1 MARAVTQ
8 RAKRAKK
15 LEKLRSHNY
24 YDYSL
29 LILVMFIVAF
39 GLVMIYSSSS
49 YTAQTSSEFNNDAAY
64 FLKRQA
70 ASAIIGI
77 AVMLF
82 VSKLNYRLL
91 LKHVPI
97 IRITY
102 ASLLFLVACI
112 LQFVVLFIGVEVN
125 GAKRW
130 LDLNFVQIQPSE
142 ITKVAVIVFASYII
156 YLAPRIM
163 DTFRGYVKVMIF
175 MAIPIA
181 LVGKENMSTA
191 IVLFLIATGICFV
204 ASRKKMFYVVA
215 FAAGSVL
222 AGLYLLLG
230 AGFRMERI
238 NIWLNV
244 ETHPKGFQILQG
256 LYAIASGG
264 LFGTGLGESMQKL
277 GFIPESYND
286 MIFSIV
292 CEELGLCGA
301 IIVVILFI
309 LLLWRIFT
317 VAINAPDL
325 YGSLLCVGVLVH
337 IAVQVI
343 INIAVVTNSIPS
355 TGIPL
360 PFISYGGT
368 SVVILLAEMGMVLSV
383 SNQIKGY

>member
-1 MARAVTQ
+1 MARAVTS
-8 RAKRAKK
+8 ARAKK
-15 LEKLRSHNY
+15 EKLHNY

-29 LILVMFIVAF
+29 LVLVIFIAAF

-49 YTAQTSSEFNNDAAY
+49 YTAQTHAKYNYDAAY
-64 FLKRQA
+64 FLKKQA
-70 ASAIIGI
+70 FSAILGVV
-77 AVMLF
+77 AMLT
-82 VSKLNYRLL
+82 VSKIDYRILM
-91 LKHVPI
+91 KRIPV
-97 IRITY
+97 IRITWATALY
-102 ASLLFLVACI
+102 LLACV
-112 LQFVVLFIGVEVN
+112 LQFIVLFFGVEAN

-130 LDLNFVQIQPSE
+130 LQFGPIGFQPSE
-142 ITKVAVIVFASYII
+142 ITKVAIIVFASYVI
-156 YLAPRIM
+156 YLTPRM
-163 DTFRGYVKVMIF
+163 LDRFSGFLKVAVYCIV
-175 MAIPIA
+175 PIG
-181 LVGKENMSTA
+181 LVLIENMSTA
-191 IVLFLIATGICFV
+191 IVLILITGGICFV
-204 ASRKKMFYVVA
+204 ASRNKKYYIVVIV
-215 FAAGSVL
+215 AAVAALGLFVL
-222 AGLYLLLG
+222 FGDA
-230 AGFRMERI
+230 FRMQRI
-238 NIWLNV
+238 EIWRNV

-301 IIVVILFI
+301 IMVVILFI

-317 VAINAPDL
+317 VAISAPDL
-325 YGSLLCVGVLVH
+325 FGALLCVGVLVH

-368 SVVILLAEMGMVLSV
+368 SVAILLAEMGMVLSV

>member
-1 MARAVTQ
+1 MARTVTAA
-8 RAKRAKK
+8 RMKK
-15 LEKLRSHNY
+15 EKLHNY

-29 LILVMFIVAF
+29 LILVIFIAAF

-49 YTAQTSSEFNNDAAY
+49 YTAQTHAKYNYDAAY
-64 FLKRQA
+64 FLKKQA
-70 ASAIIGI
+70 FSA
-77 AVMLF
+77 MLGVVCMLA
-82 VSKLNYRLL
+82 VSKIDYRILI
-91 LKHVPI
+91 KRIPI
-97 IRITY
+97 IRITW
-102 ASLLFLVACI
+102 ATLLYLLACV
-112 LQFVVLFIGVEVN
+112 LQFIVLFVGVEAN

-130 LDLNFVQIQPSE
+130 LQFGPIGFQPSE
-142 ITKVAVIVFASYII
+142 ITKVAIIVFASYVI
-156 YLAPRIM
+156 YLTPRM
-163 DTFRGYVKVMIF
+163 LNRFSGFLKVVIYCI
-175 MAIPIA
+175 IPIG
-181 LVGKENMSTA
+181 LVLKENMSTA
-191 IVLFLIATGICFV
+191 IVLILITGGICFV
-204 ASRKKMFYVVA
+204 ASRNKRYFIVA
-215 FAAGSVL
+215 IIAAVIVL
-222 AGLYLLLG
+222 GLFILLG
-230 AGFRMERI
+230 DSFRAQRI
-238 NIWLNV
+238 EIWRNV

-292 CEELGLCGA
+292 CEELGLFGA
-301 IIVVILFI
+301 IMVIILFI

-325 YGSLLCVGVLVH
+325 FGALLCVGVLVH
-337 IAVQVI
+337 IAVQVM

-368 SVVILLAEMGMVLSV
+368 SVAILLAEMGMVLSV

>member
-1 MARAVTQ
+1 MARAVT
-8 RAKRAKK
+8 AARAKK
-15 LEKLRSHNY
+15 EKLHNY

-29 LILVMFIVAF
+29 LVLVIFIAAF

-49 YTAQTSSEFNNDAAY
+49 YTAQTHAKYNYDAAY
-64 FLKRQA
+64 FLKKQA
-70 ASAIIGI
+70 FSAILGVV
-77 AVMLF
+77 AMLA
-82 VSKLNYRLL
+82 VSKIDYRILM
-91 LKHVPI
+91 KRIPV
-97 IRITY
+97 IRITWATVLY
-102 ASLLFLVACI
+102 LLACV
-112 LQFVVLFIGVEVN
+112 LQFAVLFIGVEAN

-130 LDLNFVQIQPSE
+130 LQFGPIGFQPSE
-142 ITKVAVIVFASYII
+142 ITKVAIIVFASYVI
-156 YLAPRIM
+156 YLTPRM
-163 DTFRGYVKVMIF
+163 LDRFSGFLKVAVYCIL
-175 MAIPIA
+175 PIG
-181 LVGKENMSTA
+181 LVLIENMSTA
-191 IVLFLIATGICFV
+191 IVLILITGGICFV
-204 ASRKKMFYVVA
+204 ASRNKKYYIVVIV
-215 FAAGSVL
+215 AAVAALGLFVL
-222 AGLYLLLG
+222 FGDA
-230 AGFRMERI
+230 FRMQRI
-238 NIWLNV
+238 EIWRNV

-301 IIVVILFI
+301 IMVVILFI

-325 YGSLLCVGVLVH
+325 FGALLCVGVLVH

-368 SVVILLAEMGMVLSV
+368 SVAILLAEMGMVLSV

>member
-1 MARAVTQ
+1 MARAVT
-8 RAKRAKK
+8 AARAKK
-15 LEKLRSHNY
+15 EKLHNY

-29 LILVMFIVAF
+29 LVLVIFIAAF

-49 YTAQTSSEFNNDAAY
+49 YTAQTHAKYNYDAAY
-64 FLKRQA
+64 FLKKQA
-70 ASAIIGI
+70 FSAILGVV
-77 AVMLF
+77 AMLT
-82 VSKLNYRLL
+82 VSKIDYRILM
-91 LKHVPI
+91 KRIPV
-97 IRITY
+97 IRITWATALY
-102 ASLLFLVACI
+102 LLACV
-112 LQFVVLFIGVEVN
+112 LQFIVLFFGVEAN

-130 LDLNFVQIQPSE
+130 LQFGPIGFQPSE
-142 ITKVAVIVFASYII
+142 ITKVAIIVFASYVI
-156 YLAPRIM
+156 YLTPRM
-163 DTFRGYVKVMIF
+163 LDRFSGFLKVAVYCIV
-175 MAIPIA
+175 PIG
-181 LVGKENMSTA
+181 LVLIENMSTA
-191 IVLFLIATGICFV
+191 IVLILITGGICFV
-204 ASRKKMFYVVA
+204 ASRNKKYYIVVIVAAVAALGMF
-215 FAAGSVL
+215 VL
-222 AGLYLLLG
+222 FGDA
-230 AGFRMERI
+230 FRMQRI
-238 NIWLNV
+238 EIWRNV

-301 IIVVILFI
+301 IMVVILFI

-317 VAINAPDL
+317 VAISAPDL
-325 YGSLLCVGVLVH
+325 FGALLCVGVLVH

-368 SVVILLAEMGMVLSV
+368 SVAILLAEMGMVLSV

>member
-1 MARAVTQ
+1 MARAVT
-8 RAKRAKK
+8 AARAKK
-15 LEKLRSHNY
+15 EKLHNY

-29 LILVMFIVAF
+29 LVLVIFIAAF

-49 YTAQTSSEFNNDAAY
+49 YTAQTHAKYNYDAAY
-64 FLKRQA
+64 FLKKQA
-70 ASAIIGI
+70 FSAILGVV
-77 AVMLF
+77 AMLT
-82 VSKLNYRLL
+82 VSKIDYRILM
-91 LKHVPI
+91 KRIPV
-97 IRITY
+97 IRITWATALY
-102 ASLLFLVACI
+102 LLACV
-112 LQFVVLFIGVEVN
+112 LQFVVLFFGVEAN

-130 LDLNFVQIQPSE
+130 LQFGPIGFQPSE
-142 ITKVAVIVFASYII
+142 ITKVAIIVFASYVI
-156 YLAPRIM
+156 YLTPRM
-163 DTFRGYVKVMIF
+163 LDRFSGFLKVAVYCIV
-175 MAIPIA
+175 PIG
-181 LVGKENMSTA
+181 LVLIENMSTA
-191 IVLFLIATGICFV
+191 IVLILITGGICFV
-204 ASRKKMFYVVA
+204 ASRNKKYYIVVIV
-215 FAAGSVL
+215 AAVAALGLFVL
-222 AGLYLLLG
+222 FGDA
-230 AGFRMERI
+230 FRMQRI
-238 NIWLNV
+238 EIWRNV

-301 IIVVILFI
+301 IMVVILFI

-317 VAINAPDL
+317 VAISAPDL
-325 YGSLLCVGVLVH
+325 FGALLCVGVLVH

-368 SVVILLAEMGMVLSV
+368 SVAILLAEMGMVLSV

>member
-1 MARAVTQ
+1 MARAVTE
-8 RAKRAKK
+8 RAKRARRQ
-15 LEKLRSHNY
+15 EKLKSHNY

-49 YTAQTSSEFNNDAAY
+49 YTAQISSKYNNDAAY

-70 ASAIIGI
+70 ACSIIGI
-77 AVMLF
+77 FAMLAI
-82 VSKLNYRLL
+82 SKINYRIL
-91 LKHVPI
+91 LKRLPV
-97 IRITY
+97 IRITF
-102 ASLLFLVACI
+102 ASFMFIFACLLQLI
-112 LQFVVLFIGVEVN
+112 VLFVGVDLN

-130 LDLNFVQIQPSE
+130 LKIGPLQLQPSE
-142 ITKVAVIVFASYII
+142 ITKVAVIVFTAYII
-156 YLAPRIM
+156 YLAPKMM
-163 DTFRGYVKVMIF
+163 DTFRGYIKVMIF

-191 IVLFLIATGICFV
+191 IVLFLVTTGICFV
-204 ASRKKMFYVVA
+204 ASRKKMFYVIA
-215 FAAGSVL
+215 FISGTVL
-222 AGLYLLLG
+222 GGLYLMLG
-230 AGFRMERI
+230 DAFRMQRI
-238 NIWLNV
+238 DIWLNV
-244 ETHPKGFQILQG
+244 ETHPKGYQILQG

-317 VAINAPDL
+317 IAINAPDL
-325 YGSLLCVGVLVH
+325 YGSLLCVGVLAH

>member
-1 MARAVTQ
+1 MARAVT
-8 RAKRAKK
+8 AARAKK
-15 LEKLRSHNY
+15 EKLHNY

-29 LILVMFIVAF
+29 LVLVIFIAAF

-49 YTAQTSSEFNNDAAY
+49 YTAQTHAKYNYDAAY
-64 FLKRQA
+64 FLKKQA
-70 ASAIIGI
+70 FSAILGVV
-77 AVMLF
+77 AMLT
-82 VSKLNYRLL
+82 VSKIDYRILM
-91 LKHVPI
+91 KRIPI
-97 IRITY
+97 IRITWATALY
-102 ASLLFLVACI
+102 LLACV
-112 LQFVVLFIGVEVN
+112 LQFIVLFIGTEAN

-130 LDLNFVQIQPSE
+130 LQFGPIGFQPSE
-142 ITKVAVIVFASYII
+142 ITKVAIIVFASYVI
-156 YLAPRIM
+156 YLTPRM
-163 DTFRGYVKVMIF
+163 LNRFSGFLKVAVYCIV
-175 MAIPIA
+175 PIG
-181 LVGKENMSTA
+181 LVLIENMSTA
-191 IVLFLIATGICFV
+191 IVLILITGGICFV
-204 ASRKKMFYVVA
+204 ASRNKKYYIVVIV
-215 FAAGSVL
+215 AAVAAL
-222 AGLYLLLG
+222 GLFILFG
-230 AGFRMERI
+230 DAFRMQRI
-238 NIWLNV
+238 EIWRNV

-301 IIVVILFI
+301 IMVVILFI

-317 VAINAPDL
+317 VAISAPDL
-325 YGSLLCVGVLVH
+325 FGALLCVGVLVH

-368 SVVILLAEMGMVLSV
+368 SVAILLAEMGMVLSV

>member
-1 MARAVTQ
+1 MARAVTAS
-8 RAKRAKK
+8 RTKK
-15 LEKLRSHNY
+15 EKLHNY

-29 LILVMFIVAF
+29 LVLVIFIAAF

-49 YTAQTSSEFNNDAAY
+49 YTAQTHAKYNYDAAY
-64 FLKRQA
+64 FLKKQA
-70 ASAIIGI
+70 FSVILGI
-77 AVMLF
+77 VAMLA
-82 VSKLNYRLL
+82 VSKIDYRILM
-91 LKHVPI
+91 KRIPI
-97 IRITY
+97 IRITWATMLY
-102 ASLLFLVACI
+102 LLACA
-112 LQFVVLFIGVEVN
+112 LQLVVLFIGVEAN

-130 LDLNFVQIQPSE
+130 LQFGPIGFQPSE
-142 ITKVAVIVFASYII
+142 ITKVAIIVFASYVI
-156 YLAPRIM
+156 YLTPRMLDRFSGFI
-163 DTFRGYVKVMIF
+163 KVAVYCIV
-175 MAIPIA
+175 PIG
-181 LVGKENMSTA
+181 LVLIENMSTA
-191 IVLFLIATGICFV
+191 IVLILITGGICFV
-204 ASRKKMFYVVA
+204 ASRNKKYYIVVIV
-215 FAAGSVL
+215 AAVAAL
-222 AGLYLLLG
+222 GLFILFG
-230 AGFRMERI
+230 DAFRMQRI
-238 NIWLNV
+238 EIWRNV

-301 IIVVILFI
+301 IMVVILFI

-325 YGSLLCVGVLVH
+325 FGALLCVGVLVH

-368 SVVILLAEMGMVLSV
+368 SVAILLAEMGMVLSV